1 MRRLSAVSTNTGLDS
16 LVDEWLTVP
25 DVAERLGQDAGK
37 VRRMLQERRLV
48 GVRRGS
54 PPVVSVPARFLVP
67 AHLENPAN
75 AQPVV
80 EGSDRPAWVVLGSL
94 QGTLNVLADVG
105 LVDED
110 AIVWLFT
117 PEDSLPGAPIDALL
131 DGRKTEVRRRAQAEL

>member
-1 MRRLSAVSTNTGLDS
+1 MSTNTDLES
-16 LVDEWLTVP
+16 LVDVWLTVP
-25 DVAERLGQDAGK
+25 DVAERLGQDPGK

-75 AQPVV
+75 VRPVAV
-80 EGSDRPAWVVLGSL
+80 DDEGPAWAVLGAL

-110 AIVWLFT
+110 AIEWLFT
-117 PEDSLPGAPIDALL
+117 PDDSLPGAPIDALL
-131 DGRKTEVRRRAQAEL
+131 AGRKTEVRRRAQAEL